1 MGSCF
6 FFTRFVFFLLNTPNL
21 LPSSEDHH
29 DGEQHDVQVHLRV
42 PGAGEDWQ
50 RRVWRR
56 LQVCEAAGRMHL
68 RHQEVQEAAG
78 WISGRVS

>member
-1 MGSCF
+1 M
-6 FFTRFVFFLLNTPNL
+6 V
-21 LPSSEDHH
+21 LPSENHY

-42 PGAGEDWQ
+42 PGAGEDRQWG
-50 RRVWRR
+50 VWRR
-56 LQVCEAAGRMHL
+56 IQMCEAAGRLPL